1 MTPEARQLRDQ
12 NRAAQRH
19 GRMQFSPYG
28 VLSRQRV
35 AGSVDA
41 SQLATRESVQLRV
54 LETDV
59 DGVNVLTTD
68 VGKFWFVPG
77 YSRVGGPDVVRP

>member
-1 MTPEARQLRDQ
+1 MTPEQRQMREYQRAGQRFARM
-12 NRAAQRH
+12 H
-19 GRMQFSPYG
+19 FSPYG

-54 LETDV
+54 LESDV
-59 DGVNVLTTD
+59 DGVNILTGD
-68 VGKFWFVPG
+68 VGKFWFTPG

>member
-1 MTPEARQLRDQ
+1 
-12 NRAAQRH
+12 
-19 GRMQFSPYG
+19 
-28 VLSRQRV
+28 
-35 AGSVDA
+35 
-41 SQLATRESVQLRV
+41 VQLRV

-59 DGVNVLTTD
+59 DGVNILTTD